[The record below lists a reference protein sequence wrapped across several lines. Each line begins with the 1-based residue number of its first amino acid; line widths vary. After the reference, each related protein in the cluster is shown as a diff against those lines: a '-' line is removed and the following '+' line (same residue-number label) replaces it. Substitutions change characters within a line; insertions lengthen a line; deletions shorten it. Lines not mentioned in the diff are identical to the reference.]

1 MRGVEVTA
9 GAAYTDGTTGITRV
23 TTHVSIGA
31 IFVMTGAMFVAISVR
46 SDDWTVATFGANLER
61 TGAISG
67 LARFGKTVNSCGK
80 NDKVVRSGN
89 LTAWAANRAERSEQ
103 DRVIVEATVAVDLAV
118 AVKCAAAAI
127 QQRSGAVVAAAAVV
141 KGAAVAVVAEAETA
155 AAVAAT
161 VK

>member
-31 IFVMTGAMFVAISVR
+31 IFVMTGAMFAISVR

-161 VK
+161 AK